1 MQQRRSLGDDRPS
14 DRASESSGA
23 ASSAFERLGGEARL
37 RPIIDTFVDR
47 VVNDVMIG
55 FFFRSVDLERLKQF
69 EYEFAAAHLGGPSN
83 YSGRPLARAH
93 AQHPIL
99 GGHFNRRLRILEK
112 TLADFSAPE
121 DVIRE
126 WIEHNER
133 LRRVITRDLG
143 TECILPTSPS
153 SSAPSGEPR

>member
-1 MQQRRSLGDDRPS
+1 MQQRRPLEEDRPN
-14 DRASESSGA
+14 E
-23 ASSAFERLGGEARL
+23 SAFERLGGEAGL
-37 RPIIDTFVDR
+37 RAIIDTFVDR
-47 VVNDVMIG
+47 VVSDVMIG

-69 EYEFAAAHLGGPSN
+69 EYEFAAAHLGDPSN

-93 AQHPIL
+93 AHHPIL

-112 TLADFSAPE
+112 TLLDFSAPE

-126 WIEHNER
+126 WIEHNDR

-143 TECILPTSPS
+143 TECTLPTTPS
-153 SSAPSGEPR
+153 SSAAPGEPR